1 MKYQFAVLLISV
13 FVVNVL
19 CSPANRIEDEL
30 LSLITRIK
38 HNEATR
44 HHDPNSDKKSNEDSK
59 HINLKGQTVHATRSM
74 DLQSRSTGSTL
85 TAAERDNILNLHNV
99 ARQSVSPPASDMKT
113 MSWNIELASIAQN
126 YADQCKWAH
135 NSNRSSASSKYS
147 YVGENIYVQTST
159 MSNGVLEGGFTSWD
173 NEKDGYHYDQGNS
186 GECSDPPCGHYT
198 QIIWANSNALGC
210 GVTKCTS
217 MENFPDYSWNEYWEF
232 LVCDYGPG
240 GNYYG
245 ERPYTED
252 TSGGNVDG

>member
-85 TAAERDNILNLHNV
+85 TAAEIENILNLHNV
-99 ARQSVSPPASDMKT
+99 ARQSVSPPASDMKN
-113 MSWNIELASIAQN
+113 MVGFNNVCFNNIIISFATIKYFFVLFRMKRFSESQFCLTNLKYSEIIFFCTLYIN
-126 YADQCKWAH
+126 H
-135 NSNRSSASSKYS
+135 NSMTLSIDIIIKEEEWFYLP
-147 YVGENIYVQTST
+147 IYEHTLT
-159 MSNGVLEGGFTSWD
+159 MLLHSL
-173 NEKDGYHYDQGNS
+173 
-186 GECSDPPCGHYT
+186 C
-198 QIIWANSNALGC
+198 
-210 GVTKCTS
+210 
-217 MENFPDYSWNEYWEF
+217 
-232 LVCDYGPG
+232 
-240 GNYYG
+240 
-245 ERPYTED
+245 
-252 TSGGNVDG
+252 